1 MTLLA
6 ESVIRVAHG
15 VILGGHNGT
24 VLPSDPAAPAHRAGA
39 ALRAVPAPL
48 LFIGSGMST
57 YVGAGFAVALFALMP
72 PTTVA
77 WWRLIIGAL
86 ILLAWRRPWRRR
98 WTRHE
103 LAIAALFGVAMSTM
117 NVIFYAAISHR
128 SLGTAVSLEF
138 LGPVAVALVTGRGW
152 RPRVAAGLALAGV
165 GAISGFGLDLSD
177 PSQRLGMILALG
189 AGSAWAAY
197 ILLGRRVAGS
207 GGVDSLAVASAIGA
221 IVYLPLAAT
230 TASAALGQTRSLL
243 LVLGVGVM
251 STVIPYALDQINM
264 GRLTSDAFALLSSLM
279 PATSLVVGVV
289 MLRQM
294 PNVWE
299 VLGLVLVSAAVA
311 LAGSGGGSR
320 RPARIP
326 AAGE

>member
-1 MTLLA
+1 MTLA
-6 ESVIRVAHG
+6 
-15 VILGGHNGT
+15 T
-24 VLPSDPAAPAHRAGA
+24 FTTAAYLIAG
-39 ALRAVPAPL
+39 L
-48 LFIGSGMST
+48 LFILSLNGLSDFTTAKRGNASGM
-57 YVGAGFAVALFALMP
+57 
-72 PTTVA
+72 
-77 WWRLIIGAL
+77 
-86 ILLAWRRPWRRR
+86 
-98 WTRHE
+98 
-103 LAIAALFGVAMSTM
+103 
-117 NVIFYAAISHR
+117 
-128 SLGTAVSLEF
+128 
-138 LGPVAVALVTGRGW
+138 
-152 RPRVAAGLALAGV
+152 
-165 GAISGFGLDLSD
+165 
-177 PSQRLGMILALG
+177 LGMILALG